1 MGKTFIATL
10 SIFVIFLIVIFY
22 NFVTSRGFK
31 SMKSLNKQLAICGFL
46 LISGM
51 FFVGCGWFKKSD
63 STSGS
68 LVGATGDVLLTI
80 DGQPVL
86 TVSEYEKQLDMAR
99 AANPQVDMILQM
111 MPNAER
117 EFVFRGISTSKLM
130 KAWADKEGITKNTD
144 FKEQQ
149 KHLHE
154 AMDLQ
159 LYMKAFD
166 EKNPIKIT
174 DSDVEQFYHEKRD
187 SIPGLAITQAG
198 VDTSFV
204 RFDSKAKAQAFFDK
218 VKEVKKAD
226 EFKKVAENNKE
237 QAGQSVINDKSPFSD
252 ALKKTVLDIKKFPSV
267 QIVKVSDNG
276 YWVVLVTGK
285 SEAKYH
291 DLKSPQVQQG
301 LRKMIEDE
309 RKGQLIERE
318 IEKLKKDL
326 NVVENSSYFEQK
338 EAKKRAAMQEQGS
351 DDNNDVMKMLAGSNE
366 ESDQNSNVLK
376 V

>member
-1 MGKTFIATL
+1 
-10 SIFVIFLIVIFY
+10 
-22 NFVTSRGFK
+22 
-31 SMKSLNKQLAICGFL
+31 MKSLNKQLAICGFL
-46 LISGM
+46 LISGL
-51 FFVGCGWFKKSD
+51 FFVGCDWFKKLGSKE
-63 STSGS
+63 TSS
-68 LVGATGDVLLTI
+68 SSVLSGDVLMSI

-86 TVSEYEKQLDMAR
+86 TVAEYEKQLDMAR
-99 AANPQVDMILQM
+99 AANPQIDMILQM

-130 KAWADKEGITKNTD
+130 KAWADKEGITKNSD

-166 EKNPIKIT
+166 EKHPINISE
-174 DSDVEQFYHEKRD
+174 SDIERFYHEKKD

-204 RFDSKAKAQAFFDK
+204 RFTSKAKAQLFFDK
-218 VKEVKKAD
+218 VKDAKKAD
-226 EFKKVAENNKE
+226 EFKKIAEGNKE
-237 QAGQSVINDKSPFSD
+237 QANQSVINDKSPFSD
-252 ALKKTVLDIKKFPSV
+252 ALKQAVLDIKKFPSV
-267 QIVKVSDNG
+267 HIVKVSDNG
-276 YWVVLVTGK
+276 YWVVLATGK

-309 RKGQLIERE
+309 RKAQLIEKE
-318 IEKLKKDL
+318 IEKIKQDM
-326 NVVENSSYFEQK
+326 NVKENTSYFEQK
-338 EAKKRAAMQEQGS
+338 EASKRASNQQQGS
-351 DDNNDVMKMLAGSNE
+351 DDNSEMMKMLAENNE
-366 ESDQNSNVLK
+366 DSEQDSNV
-376 V
+376 VRV

>member
-1 MGKTFIATL
+1 
-10 SIFVIFLIVIFY
+10 
-22 NFVTSRGFK
+22 
-31 SMKSLNKQLAICGFL
+31 MKSLNKQLAICGFL
-46 LISGM
+46 LISGL
-51 FFVGCGWFKKSD
+51 FFVGCDWFKKSD
-63 STSGS
+63 STTSS
-68 LVGATGDVLLTI
+68 SSTATGDILMSI

-86 TVSEYEKQLDMAR
+86 TVSEYEKQLDMAK
-99 AANPQVDMILQM
+99 AANPQVEMILQM

-130 KAWADKEGITKNTD
+130 KAWADKEGVTKKAD

-166 EKNPIKIT
+166 EAHPTKIT
-174 DSDVEQFYHEKRD
+174 DSDVEQFYHDKKD

-218 VKEVKKAD
+218 AKEVKKAD
-226 EFKKVAENNKE
+226 EFKKMAEQSKE
-237 QAGQSVINDKSPFSD
+237 QASQSVINDKSPFSD

-267 QIVKVSDNG
+267 HIVKVSDNA
-276 YWVVLVTGK
+276 YWVVLATGK

-309 RKGQLIERE
+309 RKGQLIEKE

-326 NVVENSSYFEQK
+326 NVEENTSYFEQK

-351 DDNNDVMKMLAGSNE
+351 DDNNDVMKMLAGNNE
-366 ESDQNSNVLK
+366 DSEQDSNV
-376 V
+376 VRV

>member
-1 MGKTFIATL
+1 
-10 SIFVIFLIVIFY
+10 
-22 NFVTSRGFK
+22 
-31 SMKSLNKQLAICGFL
+31 MKSLNKQLAICGFL

-51 FFVGCGWFKKSD
+51 LFVGCNWFKKSE
-63 STSGS
+63 SNNSS
-68 LVGATGDVLLTI
+68 SSIATGDVLMTI

-111 MPNAER
+111 MPDAER
-117 EFVFRGISTSKLM
+117 QFVFRGISTSKLM
-130 KAWADKEGITKNTD
+130 KAWADKEGVSKTSD

-166 EKNPIKIT
+166 EKHPITIT
-174 DSDVEQFYHEKRD
+174 DSDIERFYHEKKD
-187 SIPGLAITQAG
+187 SIPGLVIAQAG
-198 VDTSFV
+198 VDVSFV

-218 VKEVKKAD
+218 VKDLKKSD
-226 EFKKVAENNKE
+226 EFKKIAENSKE
-237 QAGQSVINDKSPFSD
+237 QASQSVINDKSPFSD
-252 ALKKTVLDIKKFPSV
+252 VLKKTVLDIKKFPSV
-267 QIVKVSDNG
+267 HIVKVSDNG
-276 YWVVLVTGK
+276 YWVVLATGK

-309 RKGQLIERE
+309 RKAQLIEKE

-326 NVVENSSYFEQK
+326 NVIENNTYFEQK
-338 EAKKRAAMQEQGS
+338 EAKKRAALQEQGS
-351 DDNNDVMKMLAGSNE
+351 DESNDMMKMLAGQNE
-366 ESDQNSNVLK
+366 ESDEDSNVVK

>member
-1 MGKTFIATL
+1 
-10 SIFVIFLIVIFY
+10 
-22 NFVTSRGFK
+22 
-31 SMKSLNKQLAICGFL
+31 MKSLNKQLAICGFL

-63 STSGS
+63 STSSS

-80 DGQPVL
+80 DGQPAL

-174 DSDVEQFYHEKRD
+174 DSDVEQFYHEKKD
-187 SIPGLAITQAG
+187 SIPGLAIAQAG

-218 VKEVKKAD
+218 VKEVKKAE
-226 EFKKVAENNKE
+226 EFKKIAENNKD
-237 QAGQSVINDKSPFSD
+237 QAGHSVINDKSPFSD

-276 YWVVLVTGK
+276 YWVVLATGK

-309 RKGQLIERE
+309 RKAQLIERE

-351 DDNNDVMKMLAGSNE
+351 DDNNDLMKMLAGNNE
-366 ESDQNSNVLK
+366 ESDQDSNVVK